1 MHLLLLVFSHDVL
14 NPPTSSANESATSSA
29 NILLYFQGKVGVSEV
44 CIMGL
49 NVNQG
54 QEIKLRLR
62 TDNLKGFRN
71 HLSVMKVLYHELA
84 HNVHGPHD
92 DNFFKLMREIEKE
105 ACTYR
110 DKYNS
115 AEKLGGTHQ
124 IQDDWDETSSA
135 KGGKLGGDKR
145 YSALD

>member
-1 MHLLLLVFSHDVL
+1 
-14 NPPTSSANESATSSA
+14 
-29 NILLYFQGKVGVSEV
+29 
-44 CIMGL
+44 
-49 NVNQG
+49 
-54 QEIKLRLR
+54 
-62 TDNLKGFRN
+62 LKGFRN

-92 DNFFKLMREIEKE
+92 DHFFKLMREIEKE
-105 ACTYR
+105 ACAYR

-135 KGGKLGGDKR
+135 RQVKGGKLGGDKR
-145 YSALD
+145 YNSP